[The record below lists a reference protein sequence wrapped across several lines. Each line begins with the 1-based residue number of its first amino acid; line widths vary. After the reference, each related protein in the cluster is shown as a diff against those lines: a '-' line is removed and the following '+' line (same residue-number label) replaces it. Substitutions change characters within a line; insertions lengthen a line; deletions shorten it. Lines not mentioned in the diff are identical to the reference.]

1 MIAPEESMASRSA
14 MLLLLTVLLPVTN
27 ALAQPPRLTLP
38 ESSQEASVSQRVGLT
53 DLTVTYH
60 RPAVRGRTVWGE
72 LVPHGQVWRA
82 GANENTVLT
91 VSTPVT
97 IGGQTVPAGSYGLH
111 MIPTNGDWTVIL
123 SRQSADWGSFFYDP
137 KDDAARIQVT
147 PRPADHQEHLA
158 YAFDTPSDHE
168 VTLTLRWE
176 KLAVPLP
183 IGVDTK
189 QVVVNSLRTEL
200 RGLPGFFWQ
209 SYATAATWCAGQGA
223 DLDQAIAWA
232 DRAVGMNRNF
242 TTLRARAAVLEKRG
256 DTASADALRKEA
268 VSLATEAEMNLY
280 GYELL
285 QSGRV
290 DQALEVFRANV
301 KNYPQSWNVYDSL
314 GEALAVKGDKAAA
327 RAQYEKALSMVQD
340 DTNRKRIETILA
352 GLR

>member
-1 MIAPEESMASRSA
+1 MACRSA
-14 MLLLLTVLLPVTN
+14 MLLLLTFLLSVTN
-27 ALAQPPRLTLP
+27 VLAQPPRLTLP
-38 ESSQEASVSQRVGLT
+38 ESSQEASVSQRIGLT
-53 DLTVTYH
+53 DMTVTYH

-82 GANENTVLT
+82 GANQNTVLT

-111 MIPTNGDWTVIL
+111 MIPTASEWTVIL

-158 YAFDTPSDHE
+158 YFFDTPSDHE

-176 KLAVPLP
+176 KLAVALP
-183 IGVDTK
+183 IGVDTN
-189 QVVVNSLRTEL
+189 QVVVDSLRSEL

-223 DLDQAIAWA
+223 DLDQAMAWA

-256 DTASADALRKEA
+256 DTAAADALRNEA
-268 VSLATEAEMNLY
+268 LTLATEVEMNLY

-290 DQALEVFRANV
+290 DQAIEVFRGNV
-301 KNYPQSWNVYDSL
+301 KSYPQSWNVYDSL

>member
-1 MIAPEESMASRSA
+1 MACRSA

-27 ALAQPPRLTLP
+27 ALAQAPRLTLP
-38 ESSQEASVSQRVGLT
+38 ESSQEASVSQRIGLT
-53 DLTVTYH
+53 EMTVTYH
-60 RPAVRGRTVWGE
+60 RPGVRGRTVWGE

-97 IGGQTVPAGSYGLH
+97 IGDRTVPAGSYGLH
-111 MIPTNGDWTVIL
+111 MIPTSGEWTVIL

-158 YAFDTPSDHE
+158 YVFDAPSDHE

-176 KLAVPLP
+176 RLAVPIP
-183 IGVDTK
+183 IGVDTR
-189 QVVVNSLRTEL
+189 QVVVDSLRSEL

-223 DLDQAIAWA
+223 DLDQAMAWA

-256 DTASADALRKEA
+256 DTTTADALRKEA
-268 VSLATEAEMNLY
+268 LTLATEVEMNLY

-290 DQALEVFRANV
+290 DQAIEVFRGNV
-301 KNYPQSWNVYDSL
+301 KSYPLSWNVYDSL

>member
-1 MIAPEESMASRSA
+1 MPCRSA
-14 MLLLLTVLLPVTN
+14 MLLLLTLLLSVTN

-38 ESSQEASVSQRVGLT
+38 ESSQEASVSQRIGLT
-53 DLTVTYH
+53 EMTVTYH
-60 RPAVRGRTVWGE
+60 RPGVRGRTVWGE

-82 GANENTVLT
+82 GANENTVLK

-97 IGGQTVPAGSYGLH
+97 IGDRTIPAGSYGLH
-111 MIPTNGDWTVIL
+111 MIPTHGEWTVIL
-123 SRQSADWGSFFYDP
+123 SRQSGDWGSFFYDP

-158 YAFDTPSDHE
+158 YVFDAPSDHE
-168 VTLTLRWE
+168 VMLTLRWD
-176 KLAVPLP
+176 KIAVPIP

-189 QVVVNSLRTEL
+189 RVVVDSLRSEL

-209 SYATAATWCAGQGA
+209 SFATAATWCAGQGA
-223 DLDQAIAWA
+223 DLDQAMAWA

-256 DTASADALRKEA
+256 DTAAADALRKEA
-268 VSLATEAEMNLY
+268 LTLATEVEMNLY

-290 DQALEVFRANV
+290 DQAIEVFRGNV
-301 KNYPQSWNVYDSL
+301 KSYPQSWNVYDSL